1 MPPGSLPGVLLHVGF
16 HKAGSSWL
24 EAWLSRHPQVRFT
37 PGTFGALH
45 TPMDLCR
52 EASRDAG
59 ATRWVAMS
67 EENWT
72 GGLIFPEGYFYLLL
86 RHQQFHRRPTT
97 IREHQSRLADELASL
112 FPHARVLVITRGF
125 AGALRSVYSQVVRIG
140 GDLPFPDFL
149 REYELQIDAW
159 LNYDH
164 VIETYRARF
173 GADRVTVLPFEA
185 LAAGEEQ
192 FIRILEEELGLDHE
206 DIRIGR
212 VLPSLTPR
220 QLSAYA
226 AFSRR
231 VLAPIARHLRNYRAM
246 QLYMLY
252 AHFVVDRP
260 WSDPVIRALFGGRSD
275 DSSAQVPAEYLE
287 RFRGSAA
294 ALGTMPRFAPYRAAY
309 LLDETAG

>member
-1 MPPGSLPGVLLHVGF
+1 MTPGVLLHVGF

-24 EAWLSRHPQVRFT
+24 EAWLTKHPQVRFVA
-37 PGTFGALH
+37 GTFGGLH
-45 TPMDLCR
+45 TPMDVCR
-52 EASRDAG
+52 EAARDAG
-59 ATRWVAMS
+59 GSLRWLAMS

-72 GGLIFPEGYFYLLL
+72 GGLVFPEGYFYLLL
-86 RHQQFHRRPTT
+86 RHQQFHRRPPS
-97 IREHQSRLADELASL
+97 IRAHQERLADELASL
-112 FPHARVLVITRGF
+112 FPHARVLLITRGF

-140 GDLPFPDFL
+140 GDLPFHDFL

-185 LAAGEEQ
+185 LAAGEER
-192 FIRILEEELGLDHE
+192 FMRILEEELGLEHA

-212 VLPSLTPR
+212 VLPSLSPL

-226 AFSRR
+226 TFSRR
-231 VLAPIARHLRNYRAM
+231 VLAPVARHLRNYRAM

-252 AHFVVDRP
+252 ARFVVDRP
-260 WSDPVIRALFGGRSD
+260 WSDRVVRAVFGQRTEE
-275 DSSAQVPAEYLE
+275 SAMQVPAEFLE
-287 RFRGSAA
+287 RFRGSATTLA
-294 ALGTMPRFAPYRAAY
+294 ALPRFAEHRAAY
-309 LLDETAG
+309 LLDETPG